1 MGLEERRGECG
12 PGRSVCV
19 ESVWNPGDSVAD
31 FGVDSVRAVS
41 DFRWS
46 GKALAG
52 GGDSF
57 IRSTSAR
64 SASPIKIR
72 LPRRAEFPEQVLP
85 ATSADFSAYVRL
97 IRLGDDSQKLHDSDM
112 AGKPGFRNLHGM
124 RGRQKGG
131 LAAPAPP
138 PDAPPGTLQEL
149 VPRFLQRL
157 QTRGYSAATA
167 EMHRSALR
175 QFLGWCAGLAYH
187 DPALFTR
194 ARLEAYQLFLF
205 HYRTPRGGR
214 ALAINTQLAR
224 LGCLRRFFAWLCRD
238 GILPANPACDLD
250 LPRKQARALPKSLSP
265 EEINRLLALPDTA
278 SPFGLRDR
286 TILELFYST
295 GVRRTEMTRLEAG
308 DYDPDARTLL
318 VRRGKNG
325 KSRLLPVGGHAAY
338 WLDRYLAEARPL
350 IAFLPAE
357 SSLFLSGYGTAF
369 TPAYLG
375 TWVAKQMKRVGIA
388 KLGASHLF
396 RHSCATHMHE
406 NGADIRHVQEML
418 GHARLDTTQIYTHV
432 SIRAL
437 QEVHAR
443 CHPHGGSPK
452 EVPASPPA
460 DTLTGCG
467 TSEMVTA
474 ATAPVTLESSLMA
487 VQKRG
492 NPDHTDDE
500 PPASNAPFRPQGPIA
515 PKTPAFCKTLN
526 TSALNESESMQVRY
540 YGYRY
545 YDPVS
550 GRWPSRDPIEE
561 IGGVNLYGFV
571 RNRGISKIDLLGR
584 EEMPPWIDP
593 NLDFDIDDDP
603 VPPRPEP
610 VPVLDTLPSFPP
622 ELEDIDL
629 KDIKEPDD
637 TDGPWVCTCS
647 SSLILKYSPSRRD
660 AYLKK
665 LNDSRAPDESK
676 ALAFKVLTDFAP
688 EDGNEVQQRS
698 HSEVGYSC
706 SRNAATLM
714 ARNRLVRKM
723 RDDYAMQY
731 AFFWDL
737 HETTEKICSC
747 EKDEG
752 EELAP
757 EWFQEQEGIHYIPK

>member
-1 MGLEERRGECG
+1 
-12 PGRSVCV
+12 
-19 ESVWNPGDSVAD
+19 
-31 FGVDSVRAVS
+31 
-41 DFRWS
+41 
-46 GKALAG
+46 
-52 GGDSF
+52 
-57 IRSTSAR
+57 
-64 SASPIKIR
+64 
-72 LPRRAEFPEQVLP
+72 
-85 ATSADFSAYVRL
+85 
-97 IRLGDDSQKLHDSDM
+97 
-112 AGKPGFRNLHGM
+112 M

-545 YDPVS
+545 LDAVT
-550 GRWPSRDPIEE
+550 GRWPSRDPIGET
-561 IGGVNLYGFV
+561 GGVNQYGFV
-571 RNRGISKIDLLGR
+571 RNNGFRYWDLLGMASTSYEVYEIVPSHGDMSF
-584 EEMPPWIDP
+584 EEQKSLVIAEVTVETIVDTTGCEGSKKEDCVGDVVIKLKFTWK
-593 NLDFDIDDDP
+593 NLLDDAMSRMDLDKISKEFPDLAYEMTILGLSKVNGKPFPTKPKAP
-603 VPPRPEP
+603 VTGKGGGAGSNYTSE
-610 VPVLDTLPSFPP
+610 VEIAKVKCCDSTSQYGTANLGNKENGVLLT
-622 ELEDIDL
+622 IRYGVNTDL
-629 KDIKEPDD
+629 CGKITHDSVSLTEGKD
-637 TDGPWVCTCS
+637 
-647 SSLILKYSPSRRD
+647 
-660 AYLKK
+660 
-665 LNDSRAPDESK
+665 
-676 ALAFKVLTDFAP
+676 AP
-688 EDGNEVQQRS
+688 EGWKGIRAKKKGD
-698 HSEVGYSC
+698 
-706 SRNAATLM
+706 
-714 ARNRLVRKM
+714 
-723 RDDYAMQY
+723 
-731 AFFWDL
+731 
-737 HETTEKICSC
+737 EK
-747 EKDEG
+747 
-752 EELAP
+752 
-757 EWFQEQEGIHYIPK
+757 